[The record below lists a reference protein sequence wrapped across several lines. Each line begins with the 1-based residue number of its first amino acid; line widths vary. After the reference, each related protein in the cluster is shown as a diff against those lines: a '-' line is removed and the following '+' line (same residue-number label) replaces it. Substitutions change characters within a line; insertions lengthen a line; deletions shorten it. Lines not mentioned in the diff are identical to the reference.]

1 MKLISM
7 TKYRLHRYFYSSRPV
22 FPLIITICFLGIMYS
37 MKPVDICSSY
47 LLSGVFQFVLLTFVA
62 LSMSGSEETSEEQLL
77 LLHGNTWRA
86 YCVSREMTLCMI
98 SFLYGAL
105 LAFVPIFLNCINRFS
120 LCKRILL
127 FSDVA
132 AGTMI
137 IIGSGLAG
145 IAIGDMLHPRIMSDR
160 KMAVVAAVGLM
171 ILSIAK
177 DAVIEKY
184 RFLTVFGIVLPSVMK
199 PARDLGNGDYF
210 ELRPVIVFL
219 FWMLF
224 YYLMVAVM
232 KNLVLS
238 LKRF

>member
-7 TKYRLHRYFYSSRPV
+7 TKYCLHRYFYSSRPV

-62 LSMSGSEETSEEQLL
+62 LSMSGSEETVEEQLL
-77 LLHGNTWRA
+77 LLHGNKWRA

-105 LAFVPIFLNCINRFS
+105 LAFVSVFLNCINRFS
-120 LCKRILL
+120 LYKRTLL

-145 IAIGDMLHPRIMSDR
+145 IAIGDLLHPRIMGDR
-160 KMAVVAAVGLM
+160 KMAVAAAVGLM

>member
-1 MKLISM
+1 MIEL
-7 TKYRLHRYFYSSRPV
+7 
-22 FPLIITICFLGIMYS
+22 
-37 MKPVDICSSY
+37 KPVDICSSY

-184 RFLTVFGIVLPSVMK
+184 RFLTVFGIVLPTVMK

-210 ELRPVIVFL
+210 ELRSVIWYL
-219 FWMLF
+219 CLMMS
-224 YYLMVAVM
+224 YYLIVAVM
-232 KNLVLS
+232 KSLVLS
-238 LKRF
+238 RKRF

>member
-1 MKLISM
+1 
-7 TKYRLHRYFYSSRPV
+7 
-22 FPLIITICFLGIMYS
+22 

-62 LSMSGSEETSEEQLL
+62 LSMSGSEETEEEQLL
-77 LLHGNTWRA
+77 LLHGNTWCA

-98 SFLYGAL
+98 SFLYGVL
-105 LAFVPIFLNCINRFS
+105 LEFVPVFLNCINRFS
-120 LCKRILL
+120 LYKRTLL
-127 FSDVA
+127 FGDVA

-145 IAIGDMLHPRIMSDR
+145 IAIGDVLHPRIMSDR
-160 KMAVVAAVGLM
+160 KLAVAVAVGLM

-177 DAVIEKY
+177 DVVIEKY
-184 RFLTVFGIVLPSVMK
+184 SFLTVFGIVLPSVMK

-210 ELRPVIVFL
+210 ELRSVIVFL
-219 FWMLF
+219 FLMLF

-232 KNLVLS
+232 KSLVLS
-238 LKRF
+238 RKRF

>member
-1 MKLISM
+1 
-7 TKYRLHRYFYSSRPV
+7 
-22 FPLIITICFLGIMYS
+22 

-62 LSMSGSEETSEEQLL
+62 LSMSGSEETVEEQLL
-77 LLHGNTWRA
+77 LLHGNKWRA

-105 LAFVPIFLNCINRFS
+105 LAFVSVFLNCINRFS
-120 LCKRILL
+120 LYKRTLL

-145 IAIGDMLHPRIMSDR
+145 IAIGDLLHPRIMGDR
-160 KMAVVAAVGLM
+160 KMAVAAAVGLM